1 MIEGATIRSVSVDAL
16 SFTVHE
22 IGAGRLVLCLH
33 GFPDTARTF
42 RVLLPALSAAGY
54 RAAAPVMRGYEPSS
68 KPADGDYSMA
78 ALSQDVLAIANAL
91 DDEPAHLVGHD
102 WGASIAYA
110 AASRAPHR
118 WLSLTTLAV
127 PHPAAFAANLA
138 ADYGQLRRSWYMY
151 LFQMRGMAEA
161 IVGGEDFAFLRALW
175 RDWSPDYTPDPSD
188 MAALFE
194 TFSKPGVLEA
204 ALAYYRTA
212 FDPAAPRA
220 GESAAIWTAPVAAPT
235 LGLTGERDGCISP
248 DIFTRSMPQAMF
260 ARGVDVRRVR
270 DAGHF
275 LHLERPDEVNA
286 LIIAF
291 LARHG
296 KHRE

>member
-1 MIEGATIRSVSVDAL
+1 MRSVAVGAL
-16 SFTVHE
+16 NFTVYE
-22 IGAGRLVLCLH
+22 IGAGPLVLCLH

-42 RVLLPALSAAGY
+42 RLLLPALAAAGY
-54 RAAAPVMRGYEPSS
+54 RGAAPVLRGYESS
-68 KPADGDYSMA
+68 SQPADGDYSMA
-78 ALSQDVLAIANAL
+78 ALSQDVVAIASAL
-91 DDEPAHLVGHD
+91 DDGPAHLVGHD

-110 AASRAPHR
+110 AASSSPHQ

-127 PHPAAFAANLA
+127 PHPAAFAANMV
-138 ADYGQLRRSWYMY
+138 ADYSQLRRSWYMY

-161 IVGGEDFAFLRALW
+161 IVGGAEFAFLHALW

-212 FDPAAPRA
+212 FDTAAPRA
-220 GESAAIWTAPVAAPT
+220 GESAAIWAAPVAAPT
-235 LGLTGERDGCISP
+235 LGLTGESDGCISSE
-248 DIFTRSMPQAMF
+248 IFARSMPEALFSQ
-260 ARGVDVRRVR
+260 GVNVRRVR
-270 DAGHF
+270 GAGHF

-286 LIIAF
+286 LITSF
-291 LARHG
+291 LASHANR
-296 KHRE
+296 RD